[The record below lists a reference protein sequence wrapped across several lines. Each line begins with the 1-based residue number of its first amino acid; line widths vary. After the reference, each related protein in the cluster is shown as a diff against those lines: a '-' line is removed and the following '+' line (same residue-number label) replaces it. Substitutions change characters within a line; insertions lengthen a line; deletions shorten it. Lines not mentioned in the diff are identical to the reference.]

1 MNIATEGKP
10 QRALLDTNVIVS
22 ALVFGGKPGHILALS
37 LEKRFH
43 VITSPILLAEIEDVI
58 NKKFPLSGEDLRL
71 FRKQTQKTFG
81 IVNPKKTIS
90 LLKDD
95 ADNRVLEAAV
105 EGRGQYIITGD
116 KELLS
121 LGKFKGIRIIRV
133 AEFLDIFYKKAE

>member
-1 MNIATEGKP
+1 MNTATEGKP
-10 QRALLDTNVIVS
+10 QRVLLDTNVVVS
-22 ALVFGGKPGHILALS
+22 ALVFGGKPGHILALL
-37 LEKRFH
+37 LEKKFRA
-43 VITSPILLAEIEDVI
+43 IASPILFAEIEDVI

-71 FRKQTQKTFG
+71 FRKQTQKTFE

-105 EGRGQYIITGD
+105 EGTCQYIITGD

-121 LGKFKGIRIIRV
+121 LGEFKGIKIVRV
-133 AEFLDIFYKKAE
+133 TEFLDIFYKKAE